1 MRWERDGGMA
11 RRHLCVGWCL
21 TRLVMEGHDLSL
33 ADELRPL
40 DRLGALLGAV
50 TDLLPAPQA
59 EAALP
64 LSQVAMPLAW
74 SCNGQ
79 IVMLRFDVN

>member
-1 MRWERDGGMA
+1 VCGLVLDAAGDGGA
-11 RRHLCVGWCL
+11 RPVLGGRAPAARPARSALGRRH
-21 TRLVMEGHDLSL
+21 
-33 ADELRPL
+33 RPV
-40 DRLGALLGAV
+40 A
-50 TDLLPAPQA
+50 APQA

-79 IVMLRFDVN
+79 IVMLRFDVNESHVDIEMTHKLI